1 MCIGVPHIIIETGQ
15 LQARARSRNGEAIV
29 DMALVG
35 DQPVGTHVLV
45 FLGAAREV
53 LDAQLAGQI
62 ADALEAMDRIM
73 AGDSDIDHL
82 FADLINRE
90 PQLPEHLRQCV
101 TVVHPEE
108 GIH

>member
-15 LQARARSRNGEAIV
+15 SQARARSRDGEAII

-53 LDAQLAGQI
+53 LDAELAGQI
-62 ADALEAMDRIM
+62 ADALEAMDRVM
-73 AGDSDIDHL
+73 AGDSNIDHL

-90 PQLPEHLRQCV
+90 PQLPEHLRQV
-101 TVVHPEE
+101 ATAAHMEK
-108 GIH
+108 GTQ

>member
-1 MCIGVPHIIIETGQ
+1 MCIGIPYIIIETGH
-15 LQARARSRNGEAIV
+15 LQARARSRDGEMII
-29 DMALVG
+29 DMTLVG
-35 DQPVGTHVLV
+35 NQPVGTYVLV

-62 ADALEAMDRIM
+62 ADAIEAMDRVM
-73 AGDSDIDHL
+73 AGDNNIDHL

-108 GIH
+108 GIQ